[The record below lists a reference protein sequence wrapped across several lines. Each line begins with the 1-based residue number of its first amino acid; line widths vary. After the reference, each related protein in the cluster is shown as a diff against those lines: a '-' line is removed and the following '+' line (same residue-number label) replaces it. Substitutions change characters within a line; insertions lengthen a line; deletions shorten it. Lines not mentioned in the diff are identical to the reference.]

1 MDTAPALLTNGVPD
15 APRPARKLSRDDF
28 APFARAYS
36 LRRQRATGKLPAPT
50 TLRTKVMHL
59 VSVWS

>member
-15 APRPARKLSRDDF
+15 APLPPKKLSRDDF